1 MILQS
6 TCAYSLNSLT
16 LTSKGEEY
24 EIVMCPN
31 TFELHDSFAGRS
43 KNTLLGV
50 LVRLQHED
58 LAAMCDVEQMF
69 HLFHDSPVR
78 CDFLP
83 SLRLKE
89 NNPSKLI
96 AEFQKTVH
104 LSGN

>member
-1 MILQS
+1 
-6 TCAYSLNSLT
+6 
-16 LTSKGEEY
+16 
-24 EIVMCPN
+24 MCPN

-50 LVRLQHED
+50 LLRLQHED
-58 LAAMCDVEQMF
+58 LAAMCEVEQMF
-69 HLFHDSPVR
+69 HLFNVSPVH

-83 SLRLKE
+83 SLWLKE